1 VITLWELKG
10 RDGRRYSSFSW
21 RTKMALRHKG
31 LEFESRPVLMGDKEA
46 IAFSGGKTVPVI
58 KDGEKVVRDSWQI
71 AEYLEERYA
80 DKPSLF
86 GGDIGR
92 GVTHAFNTWVD
103 RTLMPAT
110 MPVVVCDL
118 YERVDPGDDAYFRQR
133 FEGFLQSTLEEARE
147 RQPKALE
154 RLQRALEPMQAH
166 LKRTAFVC
174 GAAPAYGDYI
184 LFSVVQWARIASPS
198 ELFNKSEPL
207 HLWRERMLDLY
218 DGFAR
223 NVPTA

>member
-1 VITLWELKG
+1 VIILWELKG
-10 RDGRRYSSFSW
+10 KDGRRYSAYSW
-21 RTKMALRHKG
+21 RTKMALKHKG
-31 LEFESRPVLMGDKEA
+31 LEFESRPVLMGDKES

-58 KDGEKVVRDSWQI
+58 KDGEKIVRDSWQI
-71 AEYLEERYA
+71 AEYLEARHA

-103 RTLMPAT
+103 RTLVAAM
-110 MPVVVCDL
+110 MPVIVCDL
-118 YERVDPGDDAYFRQR
+118 HQRVDPGDDAYFRQR

-147 RQPKALE
+147 RQPRALE

-166 LKRTAFVC
+166 LKRQAFVC

-184 LFSVVQWARIASPS
+184 LFSVLQWARIASPI
-198 ELFNKSEPL
+198 ELFNNSEPL

-223 NVPTA
+223 NVPIA

>member
-1 VITLWELKG
+1 MITLWELKG
-10 RDGRRYSSFSW
+10 RDGRRYSAYSW

-31 LEFESRPVLMGDKEA
+31 LDYESRPVLMGDKDT

-58 KDGEKVVRDSWQI
+58 KDGDQVVRDSWSI
-71 AEYLEERYA
+71 AVHLE
-80 DKPSLF
+80 DKYPRAALF
-86 GGDIGR
+86 GGDPGR

-103 RTLMPAT
+103 RTLIAAM

-118 YERVDPGDDAYFRQR
+118 HQRVDPGDDAYFRQR
-133 FEGFLQSTLEEARE
+133 FEGFLQSTLEQARE
-147 RQPKALE
+147 QEPKALQ

-166 LKRTAFVC
+166 LKKQAFIC

-184 LFSVVQWARIASPS
+184 LLSVVQWARIASPR
-198 ELFNKSEPL
+198 ELFNNSEPMYV
-207 HLWRERMLDLY
+207 WRERMLDLY

-223 NVPTA
+223 NTPTA